1 VTIPAMARPRLQRH
15 LALVAFAL
23 LAWACAAPTPSPSP
37 SASAAPTSASSAPAA
52 PSGSPS
58 ASAAGSQDPAVYTR
72 INEQVQAIRGLDE
85 KQPVVPKIVSQQ
97 ELDDVLQT
105 SMDHDYPAARM
116 AGDELLYKGLGLL
129 PKDAK
134 LADVFLELLQSQV
147 AGLYD
152 PTTKSLYV
160 LSKAGA
166 VGPIE
171 RFFYSHEY
179 DHALQDQHFDLEKLQ
194 SGLDDQSDRLL
205 ARQALVEGDAYTTMT
220 YWLQANLTPAET
232 SEVLS
237 QANDPAALEALQK
250 IPPIIQ
256 AQIAFSATQGTFF
269 VIGQQRTGGWPAI
282 DADFAK
288 PPDSTEQILHPDK
301 WTTREPPIE
310 VKLPVDLA
318 KRMGTGWT
326 LDHEDTF
333 GEHQMGIWL
342 GGVSQAAA
350 AQGWG
355 GDRIALLKGP
365 NDGWAIAWHTV
376 WDSAADAAEFE
387 TAAGF
392 AVNGS
397 PGKGSVLPGEGGTT
411 RWVVLGS
418 DASVMDKLANVLGLA
433 G

>member
-1 VTIPAMARPRLQRH
+1 MTIPAMARPRLRRP
-15 LALVAFAL
+15 LALLIVSL
-23 LAWACAAPTPSPSP
+23 LAWACGAPAPSP
-37 SASAAPTSASSAPAA
+37 SASLSAAPTTAPSAPAS
-52 PSGSPS
+52 PSGSPA
-58 ASAAGSQDPAVYTR
+58 ASAAGSQDPAVYTK
-72 INEQVQAIRGLDE
+72 INQQVQAIRGLDE
-85 KQPVVPKIVSQQ
+85 KRPVVPKIVSQQ
-97 ELDDVLQT
+97 ELNDVLQR

-129 PKDAK
+129 PEDAK
-134 LADVFLELLQSQV
+134 LADVFLQLLQSQV

-152 PTTKSLYV
+152 PSSKSLYV

-194 SGLDDQSDRLL
+194 SGLEDQSDRLL
-205 ARQALVEGDAYTTMT
+205 ARQAVVEGDAYTTMT

-269 VIGQQRTGGWPAI
+269 VIGQQRTGGWAAI
-282 DADFAK
+282 DADLAK

-301 WTTREPPIE
+301 WTSREAPIE
-310 VKLPVDLA
+310 VKLPADLA
-318 KRMGTGWT
+318 KRMGAGWT

-350 AQGWG
+350 AEGWG
-355 GDRIALLKGP
+355 GDRIALLRGP
-365 NDGWAIAWHTV
+365 SDGWAIAWHTV
-376 WDSAADAAEFE
+376 WDTADDATEFE
-387 TAAGF
+387 TAARF

-418 DASVMDKLANVLGLA
+418 DATVMGKLANALGLA